1 MSKSD
6 FAHSLSQG
14 LERCMVAGRRKPSQ
28 RNNPWG
34 RDGHAHQNL

>member
-14 LERCMVAGRRKPSQ
+14 LERRMVAGKRKRRGGTTHEVATAV
-28 RNNPWG
+28 RT
-34 RDGHAHQNL
+34 RT